1 MFPISTLK
9 APAAPSTRR
18 RFLRQGAMAC
28 AGAAALAAG
37 FPQTALAQALAAA
50 TPLSVDAA
58 ARWLRFTTFA
68 PLDSEILDVATRGYG
83 AWLETQMLLPQ
94 SRSVADWVR
103 LKGPPGFEDPNQSPY
118 HDTRI
123 QAIDWKCVY
132 AADPLR
138 QRVTYA
144 LSNVFVI
151 SEAGTDRA
159 VVPEAYSAFWDLL
172 NRNAFG
178 NFRTL
183 IEDVTYSLD
192 MGFYLTYLNSRKAD
206 AATGRQPDENYAREL
221 MQLFTIG
228 LWELNED
235 GSRKL
240 DGKGQPIPTYQQGD
254 IVQLA
259 RVFTG
264 LYPNGKTTSGQALKF
279 GDERPSTFAID
290 VWSRRMAIDA
300 SQHSPEAV
308 RALGGRVNIAAGT
321 PGASAIRATLDALF
335 QHPSCPPFVA
345 LNLIRRLTCSNPSP
359 GYVSRVSRAFV
370 NNGSGVRGD
379 MKAVLRAIFLD
390 PDLLTPGT
398 PNFGMLVPRYVYT
411 MGAVRRL
418 GSFDSSETQRPATLG
433 AHKMLGS
440 QRPFTAPTVFNF
452 NKPDYATAE
461 LKARGLVG
469 AELENYDEDGATT
482 VFNGLGQLT
491 RNATLTPYLS
501 LKLAS
506 SANDADLLDELSRR
520 LSGRVL
526 PDSERSALLSAIR
539 GYPRTQAGW
548 QRNVLSA
555 MLWTL
560 LIHPQNMVLS

>member
-1 MFPISTLK
+1 MALPVVR
-9 APAAPSTRR
+9 STRR
-18 RFLRQGAMAC
+18 SFLRQSALAS
-28 AGAAALAAG
+28 ASAAALAAG
-37 FPQTALAQALAAA
+37 FPRTSLAQALAAA
-50 TPLSVDAA
+50 TTLPVDAA

-68 PLDSEILDVATRGYG
+68 PLDSEIVDVANRGYSS
-83 AWLETQMLLPQ
+83 WLDSQMALPQ
-94 SRSVADWVR
+94 SRSVADWIR
-103 LKGPPGFEDPNQSPY
+103 LKGPPGFEDPNQSP
-118 HDTRI
+118 HLDTRI

-132 AADPLR
+132 ASDPLR

-144 LSNVFVI
+144 LSNLFVI
-151 SEAGTDRA
+151 SELGTDRA
-159 VVPEAYSAFWDLL
+159 VVAQAYASFWDLL

-228 LWELNED
+228 LWELKED

-240 DGKGQPIPTYQQGD
+240 DGNGNPIPTYTQAD

-259 RVFTG
+259 RAFTG
-264 LYPNGKTTSGQALKF
+264 LYPNGKTTTGQALKF
-279 GDERPSTFAID
+279 GDERPSTFSAD
-290 VWSRRMAIDA
+290 VWARRMAIDA

-321 PGASAIRATLDALF
+321 SGANAIRATLDALF
-335 QHPSCPPFVA
+335 QHPTCPPFVA

-398 PNFGMLVPRYVYT
+398 PNFGMIVPRYAYT
-411 MGAVRRL
+411 MGAVRRI
-418 GSFDSSETQRPATLG
+418 GSFETSTTQRPVSLG
-433 AHKMLGS
+433 AHKTLGS

-452 NKPDYATAE
+452 NKPDYATPE
-461 LKARGLVG
+461 LKALGLVG

-482 VFNGLGQLT
+482 VFNGLGLLA
-491 RNATLTPYLS
+491 RNASLTPYLAQQ
-501 LKLAS
+501 LAS
-506 SANDADLLDELSRR
+506 TANDEGLVDELSRR
-520 LSGRVL
+520 LSGRLLPSPERESLLMSLERMGRGTDKQQRDVL
-526 PDSERSALLSAIR
+526 A
-539 GYPRTQAGW
+539 
-548 QRNVLSA
+548 A
-555 MLWTL
+555 MLWTI
-560 LIHPQNMVLS
+560 LIHPQNIVLS